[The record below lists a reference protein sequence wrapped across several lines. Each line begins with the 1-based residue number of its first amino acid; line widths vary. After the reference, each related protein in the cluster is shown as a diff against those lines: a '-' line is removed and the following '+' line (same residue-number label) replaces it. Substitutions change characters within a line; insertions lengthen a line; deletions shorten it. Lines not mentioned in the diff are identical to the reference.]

1 MEKYEIRMGGLG
13 GQGIITACTVLA
25 ETAVSQGYNAIQS
38 QSYGPEARGG
48 SCKAEVVISDSEI
61 FYPKASAV
69 DMLFVLTQQSY
80 DKYASTVKP
89 GGILMMDSKINKSSY
104 DSSGSKVYE
113 LPIIDVAENEMK
125 LPITANVILLGVLAK
140 IMGTINRDILL
151 NKVLEKL
158 PQSKKDINI
167 KAFSKGYDMVH

>member
-1 MEKYEIRMGGLG
+1 M
-13 GQGIITACTVLA
+13 
-25 ETAVSQGYNAIQS
+25 
-38 QSYGPEARGG
+38 
-48 SCKAEVVISDSEI
+48 
-61 FYPKASAV
+61 
-69 DMLFVLTQQSY
+69 
-80 DKYASTVKP
+80 
-89 GGILMMDSKINKSSY
+89 
-104 DSSGSKVYE
+104 YE